1 MDYRKITSLSNPQ
14 IKEAVTIRE
23 AGRKKGR
30 STFLIE
36 GVHLIESAI
45 RAGAE
50 IDRVFFTGSFSAKR
64 EGQGILKTLAKTNR
78 NVFEVAPRVLNKIAD
93 TDTPQGA
100 VAIVTY
106 FSPAL
111 ATLQLEEPPLIV
123 VADGIQDPGNLGT
136 IIRTSD
142 AAGAGGVLL
151 LPGACDP
158 FTSKT
163 VRATAGSIFNIP
175 VVQTDRQNLLEW
187 IGKRKI
193 HLAVTAA
200 DAPNSVFDADLGVP
214 VALVFGNEARGVS
227 ESLRKAADLI
237 VKIPVYGKAE
247 SLNVA
252 TSAAVCLYEAVRQ
265 RRKTSPAPA
274 EPQPQ

>member
-1 MDYRKITSLSNPQ
+1 MYCPKITSPSNPQ

-23 AGRKKGR
+23 SGRKKGR

-36 GVHLIESAI
+36 GLHLIDAAI

-50 IDRVFFTGSFSAKR
+50 IDRVFFTDSFSAGR
-64 EGQGILKTLAKTNR
+64 EGREMLKTLAKANR
-78 NVFEVAPRVLNKIAD
+78 NMFEVAPGLLNKIAD
-93 TDTPQGA
+93 TETPQGVVA
-100 VAIVTY
+100 VVTY
-106 FSPAL
+106 FSLAL
-111 ATLQLEEPPLIV
+111 DKLRLADPPLLA
-123 VADGIQDPGNLGT
+123 VADGIQDPGNLGA

-142 AAGAGGVLL
+142 AAGADGVLL

-158 FTSKT
+158 FMSKT

-175 VVQTDRQNLLEW
+175 VVHTDRQDLLEW
-187 IGKRKI
+187 IKEKRI

-200 DAPNSVFDADLGVP
+200 DAPKSVFDAALDMP

-227 ESLRKAADLI
+227 EQLRRATDLLI
-237 VKIPVYGKAE
+237 RIPIYGKAE

-252 TSAAVCLYEAVRQ
+252 TAAAICLYEAVRQ
-265 RRKTSPAPA
+265 REKKNS
-274 EPQPQ
+274 